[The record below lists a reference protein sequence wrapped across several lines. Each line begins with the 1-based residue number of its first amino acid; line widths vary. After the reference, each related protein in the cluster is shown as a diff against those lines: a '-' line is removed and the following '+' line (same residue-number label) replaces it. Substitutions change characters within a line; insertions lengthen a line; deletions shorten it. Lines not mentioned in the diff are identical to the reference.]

1 MERRMMN
8 LLRLVLAALMLTA
21 GPVFAQGTYPSKQ
34 VRIVVPFPAG
44 GSADILCRLV
54 GEKLSAT
61 WGQPVIIDNRAGA
74 GGNVGAE
81 IVYRAEPDGYT
92 LLCSPPGPLS
102 INHNLY
108 KALPYDWTRFVPI
121 GVLALVPNVITAR
134 VDLPA
139 GSLKEFIAY
148 AKVNPGKAT
157 YASQGNGSTSHLS
170 AQMLAT
176 MAGIELV
183 HVPYKGEGP
192 ALVDLSAG
200 RVDIFIGNIE
210 FGDAAGDLSADES
223 FKLGCVA
230 RAAATCGHEGANA
243 DVDAQ
248 AAFDDGGDSS
258 RDGDFFSECALEC
271 GPVAGLRDAVTREI
285 VVAFLVAAGDGDGE
299 AVAGVD
305 AVGVVRE
312 GRTGQYAF
320 HLVADVENNLIGGER
335 NDRALKLPGFGA
347 MRVRALEC
355 RERVGE

>member
-1 MERRMMN
+1 MKMVLRALSA
-8 LLRLVLAALMLTA
+8 LLLLAAPCLAQTA
-21 GPVFAQGTYPSKQ
+21 YPTKQ

-108 KALPYDWTRFVPI
+108 KTLPYDWTRFVPI

-139 GSLKEFIAY
+139 GTLKGFIAY
-148 AKVNPGKAT
+148 AKANPGKAT

-200 RVDIFIGNIE
+200 RVDIFVGNISAALRFE
-210 FGDAAGDLSADES
+210 KNKQAQFLGLASRTRSSVAPDVPTTAELGLPDLVSSAWFALVAPPGTPDAIAQKVSGD
-223 FKLGCVA
+223 
-230 RAAATCGHEGANA
+230 
-243 DVDAQ
+243 
-248 AAFDDGGDSS
+248 
-258 RDGDFFSECALEC
+258 
-271 GPVAGLRDAVTREI
+271 
-285 VVAFLVAAGDGDGE
+285 LVAALKQPEMRTRFLELGAEPQGGTPAETAAFIKDEE
-299 AVAGVD
+299 ARWR
-305 AVGVVRE
+305 AVISSANV
-312 GRTGQYAF
+312 T
-320 HLVADVENNLIGGER
+320 
-335 NDRALKLPGFGA
+335 
-347 MRVRALEC
+347 LE
-355 RERVGE
+355 